1 MNTTELNERQ
11 TEIIND
17 LIAELAESAD
27 PDYLEETLSEI
38 FTEKEKEQY
47 NIQDY
52 LN

>member
-1 MNTTELNERQ
+1 MNTTALNERQ

-17 LIAELAESAD
+17 LIAELAESAN
-27 PDYLEETLSEI
+27 PDCLEEIFADI
-38 FTEKEKEQY
+38 FTEEEKEQY